1 MSTST
6 ATPAETELEIYFL
19 FIQFC
24 SPIPPLPPLRIKEK
38 KKTTV
43 RRVSV
48 RMTSVQTLQEQ

>member
-24 SPIPPLPPLRIKEK
+24 SPIPSLPPPPK
-38 KKTTV
+38 KKKNY
-43 RRVSV
+43 SQK
-48 RMTSVQTLQEQ
+48 SLC